1 MATTRTHPLAR
12 QLRRA
17 FAQDHA
23 GASDGQLL
31 GRFVAARDEAAFE
44 ALVRRHG
51 PMVLGVCRRLL
62 RDHHDAHDAFQ
73 ATFLVLLRKAGSVAP
88 PEMLPNW
95 LYGVARQTAVRARAQ
110 AAKRRGRERLVGEL
124 PEAEARQP
132 EPADDLRPVL
142 DEELAGLP
150 ARYRVAVVL
159 CDLEGRSHKEAAR
172 CLGWPVGTL
181 ASRLSRGR
189 RMLAKRLTRRGL
201 APPGGALTLIASQET
216 GGYLPAS
223 LVSST
228 VRAGSLYGSG
238 HAAAGAL
245 PPRVV
250 PLTEGVL
257 NAMSYHKAKT
267 LVALLLLVSIAPL
280 GAGQLIRRAAADGP
294 TESVSPKPTPLT
306 HRPVTS
312 DKDVTPPEKGSSL
325 GHIKL
330 RRGPQEYKQLF
341 IRALGVV
348 AEHCEHISYAN
359 QYDGRIEASA
369 VAGQGLPPVTRQAVV
384 SIQTGDD
391 GNFSITVRVNQVRD
405 AGSKREVVG
414 RDAELERAILRRLEV
429 RQAQKEQ
436 TPPRSRKVTAQ
447 KDRLEVRADG
457 KQVHVLAVFGGEEIQ
472 AVGARMSSDEGGVL
486 VLEGDVRAQ
495 MGRRDAVPT
504 RIKCQKLFLDRKTGT
519 VRVGGAVRVEGASGA
534 GQAVPLSGGLGVVIP
549 ALGPAPVDLSFG
561 FPVVKGPREDE
572 QVFNFF
578 LGWTR

>member
-1 MATTRTHPLAR
+1 LATTRTHPLAR

-17 FAQDHA
+17 FAQDHP

-132 EPADDLRPVL
+132 ELADDLRPVL

-159 CDLEGRSHKEAAR
+159 CDLEGRSHKEAAG

-201 APPGGALTLIASQET
+201 APPGGALTVIVSQEAA
-216 GGYLPAS
+216 GRLPAS

-228 VRAGSLYGSG
+228 VRVGSLYGSG
-238 HAAAGAL
+238 QAAVGAL
-245 PPRVV
+245 PPRVAA
-250 PLTEGVL
+250 LTEGVL
-257 NAMSYHKAKT
+257 RAMSYHKAKT
-267 LVALLLLVSIAPL
+267 LVALLLMVSIAPL
-280 GAGQLIRRAAADGP
+280 GAGQLIHHAAADGP
-294 TESVSPKPTPLT
+294 TDSAKPTPTPLA
-306 HRPVTS
+306 HRPATS
-312 DKDVTPPEKGSSL
+312 DKEVTPPENGSSL
-325 GHIKL
+325 GHVKL
-330 RRGPQEYKQLF
+330 RRGPQDYKQFF

-348 AEHCEHISYAN
+348 AEYCEHISYAN

-369 VAGQGLPPVTRQAVV
+369 GPVEGSPPVTRRAIV
-384 SIQTGDD
+384 SVQVGDD
-391 GNFSITVRVNQVRD
+391 GRFLIAVRVNKVME
-405 AGSKREVVG
+405 AGPKRVVVG

-436 TPPRSRKVTAQ
+436 APPRSTKVTAQ

-472 AVGARMSSDEGGVL
+472 AVAARMSYDEGGVL
-486 VLEGDVRAQ
+486 VLEGDGRVR
-495 MGRRDAVPT
+495 MGRRDTAPKAIT
-504 RIKCQKLFLDRKTGT
+504 CQKLFLDRKTGT

-534 GQAVPLSGGLGVVIP
+534 RQAVPLSGALGVAIP
-549 ALGPAPVDLSFG
+549 ALGPAPVGWDFG

-578 LGWTR
+578 LGWTQ